1 MEHFWLCLTGPSM
14 VTCTQ
19 LAARESGSIALVY
32 SAVSDIKVK
41 LPLREGE
48 GKSLYGQ
55 QAVFAKYCSR

>member
-1 MEHFWLCLTGPSM
+1 M